1 MSTTSSPQVD
11 ESHAP
16 AQRPGLWATKKGS
29 GEIKSTRLVPSPCAK
44 EHSNICTNLPTPLN
58 QLGACT
64 WPLEGNLVAV
74 LCALALPCGNKKSR
88 SPIR

>member
-1 MSTTSSPQVD
+1 MGNK
-11 ESHAP
+11 E
-16 AQRPGLWATKKGS
+16 GL

-44 EHSNICTNLPTPLN
+44 ERSNTCINLPTPLN
-58 QLGACT
+58 QLGAYT
-64 WPLEGNLVAV
+64 WSLEGNLVAV